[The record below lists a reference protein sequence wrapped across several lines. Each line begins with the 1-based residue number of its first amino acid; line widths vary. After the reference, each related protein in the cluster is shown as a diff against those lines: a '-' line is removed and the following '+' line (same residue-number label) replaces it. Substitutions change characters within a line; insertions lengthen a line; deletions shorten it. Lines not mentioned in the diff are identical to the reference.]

1 MLCSTKIFFSMIIL
15 LRPAADSFE
24 QTLYIP
30 WKASLSPHGL
40 HKIPL
45 LFASTCDS
53 GLRIGLVLLLL
64 LLLRR
69 PPLLY
74 HALEEYLRPCRFLL
88 RLRREKDDCTKVVV
102 VVVVVRYFSM
112 VLQAAAAEAASGECF
127 RDQSLKSLGPRI
139 LFLPALLLGKHYASQ
154 NAELRLSNTHRRGF
168 SLGVPPSPLDR
179 SRCSGSI
186 WSGLRRPSTLWPSWI
201 SSVRWRG
208 KSRGQRALFVYR

>member
-1 MLCSTKIFFSMIIL
+1 MCSTKIFFSMVIL

-24 QTLYIP
+24 QTLYTL
-30 WKASLSPHGL
+30 WKASLSPRGL

-45 LFASTCDS
+45 LFASTFDS

-64 LLLRR
+64 R

-74 HALEEYLRPCRFLL
+74 HALEEHSRPCRFLL
-88 RLRREKDDCTKVVV
+88 RLRGRKDVCTKVVV

-112 VLQAAAAEAASGECF
+112 ALQTAAAEAASGESF
-127 RDQSLKSLGPRI
+127 RGQTLKSLGPGI
-139 LFLPALLLGKHYASQ
+139 LFLPALLLSKHYASQ

-168 SLGVPPSPLDR
+168 PLGVPPSPLAR
-179 SRCSGSI
+179 SRCSSSI
-186 WSGLRRPSTLWPSWI
+186 WSGLRWPSTLWPSWI

-208 KSRGQRALFVYR
+208 KSRGQRALSVYR